1 MYKGINAIDSPIKL
15 HERTTKNME
24 LELERSRKSPDYLNA
39 IVRRP
44 TLHPNL
50 RDHHTEDRPDGSTV
64 PSHV

>member
-1 MYKGINAIDSPIKL
+1 MYKDIYAIDSPKKL
-15 HERTTKNME
+15 HERAPKNME

-39 IVRRP
+39 IMRRP
-44 TLHPNL
+44 MLHPNL